1 MVFINCLDI
10 SDVTMKE
17 YEMFYSMASDERKQ
31 RAKRYKNIK
40 ASKQCILADILLRY
54 SLFQTF
60 GYQLEPVIG
69 YGIHGKPY
77 IKNVEGVFF
86 NISHS
91 GKWIV
96 VAFGMSEVGVDIE
109 KIRWNGSLEGVVNRF
124 YTEEEK
130 NYIFSAT
137 DEKEKAIR
145 FTKVWSLKESYI
157 KFLGEGLSKGLSSF
171 SVDSFRETVHD
182 ISNKETDNIIGKSFL
197 LEEYVLSI
205 CSREN
210 DIKINEISIEKI
222 GGYING
228 SNSMAEK

>member
-1 MVFINCLDI
+1 MITINCVDI
-10 SDVTMKE
+10 SKMTIED
-17 YEMFYSMASDERKQ
+17 YEKFYLISSDERKK
-31 RAKRYKNIK
+31 RATRYKHLENAKR
-40 ASKQCILADILLRY
+40 CILGDILLRY

-60 GYQLEPVIG
+60 DDLVEPIIEC
-69 YGIHGKPY
+69 GIHGKPY
-77 IKNVEGVFF
+77 IKNVEGFFF

-96 VAFGMSEVGVDIE
+96 IAFGTSEVGVDIE
-109 KIRWNGSLEGVVNRF
+109 QIRWTGSLEGVVNRF

-157 KFLGEGLSKGLSSF
+157 KFLGEGLSRGLSSF
-171 SVDSFRETVHD
+171 SIDVFNEKIMD
-182 ISNKETDNIIGKSFL
+182 ILNKDTNSITIKSSL
-197 LEEYVLSI
+197 LEEEYVLSI

-210 DIKINEISIEKI
+210 DIKIDKISIEKI
-222 GGYING
+222 GAFL
-228 SNSMAEK
+228 SN